1 MYPHC
6 LMTIMLGI
14 LLIGCSLPTT
24 QAAEPQDPQAT
35 PKGVRITPDV
45 VYGHKYG
52 MALTFDIYQPKKQN
66 GAGIIRIISGG
77 YLSVWIPRYKQTE
90 KGLRYLAS
98 EEYSQLYRNTFD
110 GREVDQL
117 LFRGFTVF
125 EVRHGSNPKFDMA
138 EIVGDLRRAVRF
150 IRFHAHE
157 YGVDAERLG
166 LKGASAGGH
175 LALMLGTTA
184 EVGIPQSTETVVE
197 KFFPRTPEEFEKGSG
212 RVAAVV
218 VFYAT
223 PVIPRIPAVL
233 KQMPALDLEK
243 KQDWEFSPV
252 NFASSDDPPTL
263 IIHGDKDT
271 TVPIFLGELMYQALL
286 KTGVKTKFVKIP
298 GAGHGFAGKDADQAL
313 METVSWFEEHLK
325 VK

>member
-66 GAGIIRIISGG
+66 GAGVIRINSASYNSI
-77 YLSVWIPRYKQTE
+77 WIPRYKRTP
-90 KGLRYLAS
+90 KGLLYLSS
-98 EEYSQLYRNTFD
+98 EELSQLYGNRFS

-157 YGVDAERLG
+157 YGVDAEKLG

-175 LALMLGTTA
+175 LALMLATTA
-184 EVGIPQSTETVVE
+184 DVGIPQSTEKVLL
-197 KFFPRTPEEFEKGSG
+197 PQTPEEFEKGSG
-212 RVAAVV
+212 RVGAVV
-218 VFYAT
+218 AFYAMS
-223 PVIPRIPAVL
+223 VIPRTPAVL
-233 KQMPALDLEK
+233 KQLPALDLEK
-243 KQDWEFSPV
+243 EQCREFSSIYFV
-252 NFASSDDPPTL
+252 SSDDPPTL
-263 IIHGDKDT
+263 IIHGDKDPF
-271 TVPIFLGELMYQALL
+271 VPISLSESMYQALL
-286 KTGVKTKFVKIP
+286 KAGVKSKFVKIP
-298 GAGHGFAGKDADQAL
+298 GAGHDILYFQAAIL
-313 METVSWFEEHLK
+313 ISFGAN
-325 VK
+325 